1 MNSFFDLPKLG
12 FGFMRIP
19 KIDDDTVDIE
29 QTKKMVDIYMENGF
43 CYFDT
48 AWGYMGGKSEMALKE
63 TLVDRYPRESFLI
76 ATKLPAWAGEKTK
89 EFSEQMFYTSLERTG
104 AGYFDFYLLHNLGEQ
119 HTKYFDDFDLWNFVQ
134 KRKDEGLIKH
144 VGFSFHDSADVLDKL
159 LSDHPEM
166 EFVQLQINYADW
178 EDPIVESRK
187 CYEVACKHGK
197 PVIVMEPVKG
207 GTLATPPEDV
217 AEVFKNANPSASL
230 PSWAIRYTASLDNVF
245 MVLSGMSTIEQ
256 VEDNVSYMKDFKP
269 LTAEELAVVEKAKD
283 ILAQYPTIPCTAC
296 AYCMKECPKQVAIYG
311 TFEAYN
317 VATVLNNI
325 PFGKNKYAWATAG
338 HGWSKASECIK
349 CGKCAKVCPQ
359 HINIPEELAKAVEIL
374 EK

>member
-63 TLVDRYPRESFLI
+63 ALVDRYPRESFLI

-89 EFSEQMFYTSLERTG
+89 EFSEQMFYTSLKRTG

-144 VGFSFHDSADVLDKL
+144 VGFSFHDTADVLDKL

>member
-325 PFGKNKYAWATAG
+325 PFGKNKYAWATVG